1 MNSCSLSIYTF
12 NVLLM
17 SKAESDLQL
26 RYLVMQLMM
35 KLTEACVS
43 SAILLLC
50 KLRGVLLLTSVTAV
64 SLMVSNSEFSNLEPF

>member
-12 NVLLM
+12 NVSLM

-35 KLTEACVS
+35 KLSEACVS

-50 KLRGVLLLTSVTAV
+50 KLREVLLLISVTAV